1 MPPPLPVELVPHDAK
16 WVDAAR
22 ERASQLHAALGPLL
36 VEVHH
41 VGSTS
46 IPGIV
51 AKPIIDLI
59 PEVASI
65 DKLDAQREVLKEL
78 GYEWWGEFGL
88 AGRRYCTLT
97 DVASGKRLVQLHC
110 YATGSPEIT
119 RHIAFRDYL
128 RQRPELAA
136 EYEAVKRRCRD
147 QHPENSHAYTDC
159 KDDWIRRVQA
169 EALAAGS
176 GG

>member
-1 MPPPLPVELVPHDAK
+1 MPPPFPVELVPYDPK

-22 ERASQLHAALGPLL
+22 ERAAQLHSALGPLL

-41 VGSTS
+41 VGPTS
-46 IPGIV
+46 IPGIL

-65 DKLDAQREVLKEL
+65 RQLDAQREVVGAR

-88 AGRRYCTLT
+88 AGRRYCTLIDAT
-97 DVASGKRLVQLHC
+97 SGKRLVQLHC
-110 YATGSPEIT
+110 YETGSLEIT

-128 RQRPELAA
+128 RRRPELAA
-136 EYEAVKRRCRD
+136 EYEAVKRRCRE
-147 QHPENSHAYTDC
+147 QHPENSHDYTDC
-159 KDDWIRRVQA
+159 KSDWIRRVQA
-169 EALAAGS
+169 EAMAAAGA
-176 GG
+176 G